1 MWSKEEG
8 WRQSL
13 RAYLKS
19 GGYQKV
25 VNRESIRQL
34 PQRTLVLWGE
44 EDDVLPVEDAYK
56 YDAPVA
62 PTRLAHALIGAC
74 ARRYQEDLP
83 NCVGV
88 DMIPNAQHAPALE
101 NPDYVAKRVIEFTT
115 SVREGRR
122 AELGLQ
128 QTA

>member
-56 YDAPVA
+56 YDAPMRPLGSHGTDRRVRA
-62 PTRLAHALIGAC
+62 QVPGGPAQLRW
-74 ARRYQEDLP
+74 RRYDP
-83 NCVGV
+83 
-88 DMIPNAQHAPALE
+88 
-101 NPDYVAKRVIEFTT
+101 
-115 SVREGRR
+115 
-122 AELGLQ
+122 
-128 QTA
+128 